1 MPKLYEYLGIT
12 IFFYSNE
19 HEPVHVHGRHGSKES
34 KIEIEIK
41 SGQIVGIRL
50 LKVAGKP
57 PLGSVQAKDFKK
69 LVQVLGDEIVQSWVN
84 YFVYHKKIVAKKI
97 AGKL

>member
-1 MPKLYEYLGIT
+1 MPKLYEYLGII

-19 HEPVHVHGRHGSKES
+19 HEPVHVHGRYGEYES
-34 KIEIEIK
+34 KIEI
-41 SGQIVGIRL
+41 IVKDGIVRGVKL
-50 LKVAGKP
+50 LRVPGKK
-57 PLGSVQAKDFKK
+57 PLPKKQSKDFKK
-69 LVQVLGDEIVQSWVN
+69 LADVLADEIVQSWVN